1 MAAEQRTAFPFP
13 VPTVSAIIERQQGPL
28 TEVLVQVRWKP
39 QQDPVYSGT
48 FEIPAG
54 GIELYESVYDA
65 LTREVFEET
74 GLRVT
79 GIRPDVRTRTYSHQG
94 DDVFAF
100 VPFCCQQQLSG
111 RVKIGFVFVC
121 TVEGTDPIPARDEVQ
136 EIRWL
141 ERSALRRLLE
151 ESPERVFPFQVP
163 VLEFYLRQCTEA

>member
-1 MAAEQRTAFPFP
+1 MAPGQRTAFPFP
-13 VPTVSAIIERQQGPL
+13 VPVVSAIIERQRGPI

-39 QQDPVYSGT
+39 QQDPLYSGT

-79 GIRPDVRTRTYSHQG
+79 GVRPDVCTKTHAHQG

-111 RVKIGFVFVC
+111 RVKIGVVLVC
-121 TVEGTDPIPARDEVQ
+121 TVEGTDPVPARDEVK
-136 EIRWL
+136 EILWL
-141 ERSALRRLLE
+141 ERSALRRLIAE
-151 ESPERVFPFQVP
+151 APERVFPFQVP
-163 VLEFYLRQCTEA
+163 VLEFYLRQCTDA